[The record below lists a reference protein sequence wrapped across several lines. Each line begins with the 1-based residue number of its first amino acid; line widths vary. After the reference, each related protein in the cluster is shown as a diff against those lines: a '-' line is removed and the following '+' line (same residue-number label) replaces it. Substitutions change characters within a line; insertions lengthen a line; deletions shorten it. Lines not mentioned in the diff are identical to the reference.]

1 MLEYRDVYAGGRLLP
16 SASLEAVTVAN
27 PATEEIVGA
36 APAAVPQDVDTAV
49 RAARLAFDTGP
60 WPRVD
65 QAERAAAM
73 DRLAMALEARAQD
86 TARLV
91 TAEMGM
97 PINVSRVH
105 NAEVPVT
112 ILRYY
117 AALARALQPEEI
129 RAAVN
134 FRGHTMIRREP
145 VGVSAVVAPWNYPLA
160 IAFSQLAPA
169 LAAGCTVVLKPAMQ
183 TSLSAY
189 ILAEAFE
196 AADFPPGVFNLVTGR
211 HEVAEMLARHPGVDK
226 VAFAG
231 PASIGRRIAAACG
244 ETLKSVNL
252 ELGGK
257 CAAIVLQDADLGAA
271 CTALGLLAFA
281 NAGQTCFAASR
292 VLVPRSRY
300 EEALAGLAGEATA
313 SVIGDPMSADTTM
326 GPLVSPD
333 HRAGVESYVA
343 AATAG
348 GAQVLSGGRR
358 PAAPVRGYYYEP
370 TVLAGAAG
378 AEITTREVFGPVV
391 TVIPYARECEVVAI
405 ANDWGCGLAGSVWTS
420 DRGHGLDIARRIHA
434 GTFGV
439 NLYVPD
445 LGSPWGHQASGQGST
460 YGPECLAAYL
470 KPRSVFLP
478 EPAPPMIGP
487 APQPRPAWLRSAP
500 ALSVRSQVN
509 SGSARPK

>member
-1 MLEYRDVYAGGRLLP
+1 MLEYRDIYAGGRLLP
-16 SASLEAVTVAN
+16 SASLDAITVAN

-36 APAAVPQDVDTAV
+36 APAAVVKDVDTAV
-49 RAARLAFDTGP
+49 RAARRAFDAGP
-60 WPRVD
+60 WPRAD

-97 PINVSRVH
+97 PITASQVH
-105 NAEVPVT
+105 NAQAPVT

-129 RAAVN
+129 RLAVN
-134 FRGHTMIRREP
+134 FRGHTMVRREP
-145 VGVSAVVAPWNYPLA
+145 VGVSAVVAPWNYPLT

-169 LAAGCTVVLKPAMQ
+169 LAAGCTVVLKPAVQ

-196 AADFPPGVFNLVTGR
+196 AADFPPGVFNLVTGP

-231 PASIGRRIAAACG
+231 PASVGRRIAVACG
-244 ETLKSVNL
+244 ETLKPVNL
-252 ELGGK
+252 EIGGK
-257 CAAIVLQDADLGAA
+257 AAAIVLEDADLAA
-271 CTALGLLAFA
+271 TAVALGHLAFA

-292 VLVPRSRY
+292 VLAPKSRY
-300 EEALAGLAGEATA
+300 QETLEALTDEAA
-313 SVIGDPMSADTTM
+313 ALVVGDPMAAETAM
-326 GPLVSPD
+326 GPLVSPR
-333 HRAGVESYVA
+333 HRAAVETYVA
-343 AATAG
+343 ASTG
-348 GAQVLSGGRR
+348 EGSVVLAGGRR

-370 TVLAGAAG
+370 TVLTADAMAG
-378 AEITTREVFGPVV
+378 TREVFGPVV
-391 TVIPYARECEVVAI
+391 TVIPYTCESEAVAI
-405 ANDWGCGLAGSVWTS
+405 ANECGCGLAGSVWTS
-420 DRGHGLDIARRIHA
+420 DRRHGLEIARRIHA

-445 LGSPWGHQASGQGST
+445 LSSPWGDGASGQGSA
-460 YGPECLAAYL
+460 YGPECLDAYL
-470 KPRSVFLP
+470 RPRSVFLP
-478 EPAPPMIGP
+478 EPAP
-487 APQPRPAWLRSAP
+487 A
-500 ALSVRSQVN
+500 
-509 SGSARPK
+509 

>member
-1 MLEYRDVYAGGRLLP
+1 MLEYRDIYAGGRLLP
-16 SASLEAVTVAN
+16 SASLDAIAVAN

-36 APAAVPQDVDTAV
+36 APAAVARDVDIAV
-49 RAARLAFDTGP
+49 GAARQAFDTGP
-60 WPRVD
+60 WPRVG

-97 PINVSRVH
+97 PITVSLLH
-105 NAEVPVT
+105 NGEVPVS

-117 AALARALQPEEI
+117 AALARALQPEEV
-129 RAAVN
+129 RVAVN
-134 FRGHTMIRREP
+134 FRGHTVVRREP
-145 VGVSAVVAPWNYPLA
+145 VGVSAVVAPWNYPLT

-169 LAAGCTVVLKPAMQ
+169 LAAGCTVVLKPAAA

-196 AADFPPGVFNLVTGR
+196 AADFPPGVFNLVTGQ

-231 PASIGRRIAAACG
+231 PASVGRRIAVACG

-252 ELGGK
+252 DLGGK
-257 CAAIVLQDADLGAA
+257 SAAIMLEDADLAA
-271 CTALGLLAFA
+271 TSAALAQLAFA

-292 VLVPRSRY
+292 VLAPRSRY
-300 EEALAGLAGEATA
+300 DEALAALTGEAA
-313 SVIGDPMSADTTM
+313 ARVIGDPMAADTTI
-326 GPLVSPD
+326 GPLVSPR
-333 HRAGVESYVA
+333 HRARVESYVA
-343 AATAG
+343 ASTAE
-348 GAQVLSGGRR
+348 GAMVVAGGRR

-370 TVLAGAAG
+370 TVLAGSTSARS
-378 AEITTREVFGPVV
+378 TREVFGPVV
-391 TVIPYARECEVVAI
+391 TVIPYTCESEAVAM
-405 ANDWGCGLAGSVWTS
+405 ANDCGCGLAGSVWTS
-420 DRGHGLDIARRIHA
+420 DRRRGLEIARRIHA

-445 LGSPWGHQASGQGST
+445 LGSPWGDGASGQGST
-460 YGPECLAAYL
+460 YGPECLDAYL

-478 EPAPPMIGP
+478 EPAGP
-487 APQPRPAWLRSAP
+487 CGAISA
-500 ALSVRSQVN
+500 AA
-509 SGSARPK
+509 GSP

>member
-1 MLEYRDVYAGGRLLP
+1 MLEYRDIYAGGRLLP
-16 SASLEAVTVAN
+16 SASLDAITVAN

-36 APAAVPQDVDTAV
+36 APAAVGEDIDIAV
-49 RAARLAFDTGP
+49 RAARQAFDGGP
-60 WPRVD
+60 WPHAG

-97 PINVSRVH
+97 PISVSRVH

-117 AALARALQPEEI
+117 AALARALQPEEV
-129 RAAVN
+129 RVAVN

-145 VGVSAVVAPWNYPLA
+145 VGVSAVVAPWNYPLTM
-160 IAFSQLAPA
+160 AFSQVAPA
-169 LAAGCTVVLKPAMQ
+169 LAAGCTVVLKPALQ

-196 AADFPPGVFNLVTGR
+196 AADFPPGVFNLVTGP

-226 VAFAG
+226 VSFAG
-231 PASIGRRIAAACG
+231 PATIGRRIAVACG

-257 CAAIVLQDADLGAA
+257 SAAIVLEDADLAA
-271 CTALGLLAFA
+271 TSLALGQLAFA

-292 VLVPRSRY
+292 VLAPQSRY
-300 EEALAGLAGEATA
+300 AEALAALTGEAEAT
-313 SVIGDPMSADTTM
+313 VVGDPMAADTAM
-326 GPLVSPD
+326 GPLVSPRR
-333 HRAGVESYVA
+333 RAGVESYVA
-343 AATAG
+343 ASAAE
-348 GAQVLSGGRR
+348 GAVVVAGGRR

-370 TVLAGAAG
+370 TVLAGSVSAMA
-378 AEITTREVFGPVV
+378 TTGEVFGPVV
-391 TVIPYARECEVVAI
+391 MVVPYAGESEAVAL
-405 ANDWGCGLAGSVWTS
+405 ANDCGCGLAGSVWTS

-439 NLYVPD
+439 NLYIPD
-445 LGSPWGHQASGQGST
+445 LGSPWGDGGSGQGST
-460 YGPECLAAYL
+460 YGPECLDSYL

-478 EPAPPMIGP
+478 EVLIG
-487 APQPRPAWLRSAP
+487 S
-500 ALSVRSQVN
+500 S
-509 SGSARPK
+509 

>member
-1 MLEYRDVYAGGRLLP
+1 MLEYRDIYAGGRLLP
-16 SASLEAVTVAN
+16 SASLDAIAVAN

-36 APAAVPQDVDTAV
+36 APAAVPEDVDIAV
-49 RAARLAFDTGP
+49 RAARQAFDTGP

-73 DRLAMALEARAQD
+73 DRLAMALEARAED

-97 PINVSRVH
+97 PIAISRVH

-117 AALARALQPEEI
+117 AALARALEPEEV
-129 RAAVN
+129 RVAVN

-145 VGVSAVVAPWNYPLA
+145 VGVSAIVAPWNYPLT

-169 LAAGCTVVLKPAMQ
+169 LAAGCTVVLKPALQ

-196 AADFPPGVFNLVTGR
+196 AADFPPGVFNLVTGQ

-226 VAFAG
+226 VSFAG
-231 PASIGRRIAAACG
+231 SASVGRRIAVACG

-257 CAAIVLQDADLGAA
+257 SAAIVLEDADLAA
-271 CTALGLLAFA
+271 TSAALAQLAFA

-292 VLVPRSRY
+292 VLAPQSRY
-300 EEALAGLAGEATA
+300 EEALAALTGEAA
-313 SVIGDPMSADTTM
+313 DSIIGDPMAVETTM
-326 GPLVSPD
+326 GPLVSPG

-343 AATAG
+343 ASTAE
-348 GAQVLSGGRR
+348 GALVTAGGRR

-370 TVLAGAAG
+370 TVLAGSAAPVSM
-378 AEITTREVFGPVV
+378 TREVFGPVV
-391 TVIPYARECEVVAI
+391 MVIPYARESEAVAM
-405 ANDWGCGLAGSVWTS
+405 AKDCGCGLAGSVWTS
-420 DRGHGLDIARRIHA
+420 DRDHGLDIARRIHA

-445 LGSPWGHQASGQGST
+445 LGSPWGDGASGQGST
-460 YGPECLAAYL
+460 YGPECLDAYL

-478 EPAPPMIGP
+478 EVVPEPAGRCGAM
-487 APQPRPAWLRSAP
+487 SA
-500 ALSVRSQVN
+500 AA
-509 SGSARPK
+509 GSP